1 MEINLLRPVTPVLR
15 VSRLGHSIGLANQ
28 NMTLAL
34 DLPRHPADTGV
45 KIICDPG
52 QNYRNDPELA
62 RAWLVRRGLV
72 EHLRE
77 LFTTMNPFFDMFE
90 EAPPPPSPAAAPPTY
105 ALRTATSS
113 PAAAPPINAA
123 AVSSPYAAPS
133 TYAAAF
139 VFYAN
144 DAT

>member
-15 VSRLGHSIGLANQ
+15 VSRLVYPGCGQFSYKGHSIGLANQ

-62 RAWLVRRGLV
+62 RTWLVRRGL
-72 EHLRE
+72 
-77 LFTTMNPFFDMFE
+77 
-90 EAPPPPSPAAAPPTY
+90 
-105 ALRTATSS
+105 
-113 PAAAPPINAA
+113 
-123 AVSSPYAAPS
+123 
-133 TYAAAF
+133 
-139 VFYAN
+139 
-144 DAT
+144 